1 MKNILVVF
9 FFPLFIWGQNLVPN
23 PSFEDQLYCTDAI
36 FSSLGGGVLQDW
48 YNPNTCT
55 PDYYNACW
63 MTPPPKNWH
72 YQIADGDG
80 FIGLAIYDPNGSNI
94 RDYAACK
101 LLDTLKAEQFYE
113 ISFYA
118 RIKAGHS
125 RFASNNL
132 GIHLSDTALH
142 ANNPYLFNYNNP
154 PLLDAQVKNFNNE
167 IISDSA
173 NWTLVRGLYQ
183 AQGGETWLTI
193 GNFNSDAETM
203 QGMEYTD
210 GVTPGTYFVI
220 DMVSVIPLDSIAEG
234 MPAVAGPD
242 QTIYI
247 QDSAF
252 IGQKISNMP
261 ANWFTLEGVPVASNT
276 AGVYVSPQQT
286 TTYVVTQTLNGV
298 FSSDTVTVFVIGLG
312 LEEQSQSRFSV
323 FPVPNKGTFTVKG
336 AFTAGT
342 SIQVV
347 SQEGKTIYRQ
357 DVQSAEKEVVINKN
371 ISAGSYMLV
380 LTDQTGAVLLRKRM
394 EIVE

>member
-1 MKNILVVF
+1 
-9 FFPLFIWGQNLVPN
+9 
-23 PSFEDQLYCTDAI
+23 
-36 FSSLGGGVLQDW
+36 VLQDW

-63 MTPPPKNWH
+63 MIPPKNWH

-80 FIGLAIYDPNGSNI
+80 FIGLAIYDPNGSNM

-113 ISFYA
+113 VSFYA
-118 RIKAGHS
+118 RIMAGRC

-142 ANNPYLFNYNNP
+142 ANNPYVFNINHP
-154 PLLDAQVKNFNNE
+154 PLLQAQVKNFNNE
-167 IISDSA
+167 IITDSA

-183 AQGGETWLTI
+183 AHGGETWLTI
-193 GNFNSDAETM
+193 GNFNLAEETT

-261 ANWFTLEGVPVASNT
+261 AHWFTLAGVPVASNT
-276 AGVYVSPQQT
+276 AGVYVSPQET

-298 FSSDTVTVFVIGLG
+298 FSTDTVTVFVIGLG

-342 SIQVV
+342 SIEVV
-347 SQEGKTIYRQ
+347 SQEGKMVYKQ
-357 DVQSAEKEVVINKN
+357 EAQGSEKEVVINKN
-371 ISAGSYMLV
+371 LSAGSYMLV